1 MTNPVFFK
9 LYPYDMLEFV
19 GHHRSTIVALHWLLN
34 LSDTKHSGAR
44 PSNGYFNRN
53 CSSIGVP

>member
-19 GHHRSTIVALHWLLN
+19 CHHRSTIVALHWLLN

-44 PSNGYFNRN
+44 P
-53 CSSIGVP
+53 